1 MMKKKS
7 IQSTLVYK
15 LMQTLMLVQVT
26 HKVKLKGKINKLV
39 HLIQAIKFKWC
50 NPLMLQEIIH

>member
-15 LMQTLMLVQVT
+15 LMQTLILVQVT

-39 HLIQAIKFKWC
+39 HLIQAIKFK
-50 NPLMLQEIIH
+50 